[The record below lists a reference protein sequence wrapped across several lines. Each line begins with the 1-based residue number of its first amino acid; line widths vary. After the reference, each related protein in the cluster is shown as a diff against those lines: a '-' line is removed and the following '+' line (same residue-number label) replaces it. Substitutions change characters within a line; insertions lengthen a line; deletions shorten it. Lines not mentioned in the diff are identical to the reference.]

1 MDLSSIFPPEISL
14 VVADDE
20 MWQTPLR
27 DEEERIIEGAIDKR
41 CREFRAGR
49 HAAHRALARLQAPDI
64 PILRGERR
72 EPLWP
77 NGFVGSIAHCR
88 GLCIAAS
95 AVDSEIAGIGLD
107 VEPLIPLPQ
116 GTDRYIHTQSDEFL
130 MRESDQ
136 SLPERL
142 IFSAK
147 ESLYKCYYPLL
158 ESFFGFQ
165 SVSLIDVED
174 GAFRFKPT
182 DRCEVE
188 FPSDL
193 VFHGRY
199 LSDASHLVTACYLT
213 RK

>member
-14 VVADDE
+14 VVANDE
-20 MWQTPLR
+20 MWQTSLR
-27 DEEERIIEGAIDKR
+27 SEEEKLIEGAIDKR

-49 HAAHRALARLQAPDI
+49 HAAHQALSELKAPDI

-77 NGFVGSIAHCR
+77 GGYVGSIAHCR

-95 AVDSEIAGIGLD
+95 AEDTEIAGIGLD
-107 VEPLIPLPQ
+107 VEPLISLPQ
-116 GTDRYIHTQSDEFL
+116 GTERYIHTRSDEFL
-130 MRESDQ
+130 MRESDEP
-136 SLPERL
+136 LPERL

-158 ESFFGFQ
+158 GRFFGFQ
-165 SVSLIDVED
+165 SVSLVDVED
-174 GAFRFKPT
+174 GAFCFKPT
-182 DRCEVE
+182 DRCGVE

-193 VFHGRY
+193 LFHGRY
-199 LSDASHLVTACYLT
+199 QYNTSHLVTACYLT

>member
-20 MWQTPLR
+20 MWQTALR
-27 DEEERIIEGAIDKR
+27 DAEEKLIEGAIDKR

-49 HAAHRALARLQAPDI
+49 HAAHQALVELNAPDI

-77 NGFVGSIAHCR
+77 TGYVGSIAHCR

-95 AVDSEIAGIGLD
+95 AKDSEIAGIGLD
-107 VEPLIPLPQ
+107 VEPLMPLPQ
-116 GTDRYIHTQSDEFL
+116 GTEGYIHTQSDAFL
-130 MRESDQ
+130 LQESGEP
-136 SLPERL
+136 LPERL

-147 ESLYKCYYPLL
+147 ESLYKCYYPLVGR
-158 ESFFGFQ
+158 FFGFQ
-165 SVSLIDVED
+165 SVSLQDVAD
-174 GAFRFKPT
+174 GIFRFEPT
-182 DRCEVE
+182 DRCEIE
-188 FPSDL
+188 FPSNL

-199 LSDASHLVTACYLT
+199 QYNASHLVTACYLT

>member
-1 MDLSSIFPPEISL
+1 MDLSSIFPPEISV

-20 MWQTPLR
+20 MWQTSLR
-27 DEEERIIEGAIDKR
+27 SEEEKLIEGAIDKR

-49 HAAHRALARLQAPDI
+49 HAAHQALSELNAPDI

-77 NGFVGSIAHCR
+77 AGYVGSIAHCR

-95 AVDSEIAGIGLD
+95 AIDEEIAGIGLD
-107 VEPLIPLPQ
+107 VEPLMPLPQ

-130 MRESDQ
+130 MQESDEL
-136 SLPERL
+136 LPERL

-147 ESLYKCYYPLL
+147 ESLYKCYYPLVGR
-158 ESFFGFQ
+158 FFGFQ
-165 SVSLIDVED
+165 SVSILDVED
-174 GAFRFKPT
+174 GVFRFKPT
-182 DRCEVE
+182 ERCEIE

-193 VFHGRY
+193 LFHGRY
-199 LSDASHLVTACYLT
+199 KYNASHLVTACYLT